1 MIVSVRQ
8 AMAWPCSRDIINI
21 VAIGIR
27 PIEFR
32 LYAQVR
38 GLIARLAIIRVL
50 LHNNYENRLVREL
63 NNRMFLHVLNV
74 NYDHMMI
81 FVMIIDQTMCSM
93 VVDSEMS
100 EDKST
105 LTSSIT
111 LQS

>member
-1 MIVSVRQ
+1 MIG
-8 AMAWPCSRDIINI
+8 RDIINI

-32 LYAQVR
+32 LYAQ
-38 GLIARLAIIRVL
+38 
-50 LHNNYENRLVREL
+50 VREL

-93 VVDSEMS
+93 IVDSEMS

-105 LTSSIT
+105 LNSSIT

>member
-1 MIVSVRQ
+1 MIG
-8 AMAWPCSRDIINI
+8 RDIINI

-32 LYAQVR
+32 LYAQ
-38 GLIARLAIIRVL
+38 
-50 LHNNYENRLVREL
+50 VREL

-93 VVDSEMS
+93 IVNSEMS
-100 EDKST
+100 EDKS
-105 LTSSIT
+105 LNTSSIT
-111 LQS
+111 LQSQGKKLSCHESISCTYGR